1 MNAPERIYLQ
11 VEGEE
16 WDALPKEVE
25 LLDVTWCSDRIH
37 KSDPEYLRSDLCARW
52 VSVKQRLPETAT
64 LTMVRVMQTPTN
76 LDNVGVPV
84 MDFDSY
90 KDGHWSFWGK
100 RITHWL
106 DSAPPI
112 PKEGE

>member
-37 KSDPEYLRSDLCARW
+37 KSDPEYLRSDLCALLHPQVELARD
-52 VSVKQRLPETAT
+52 L
-64 LTMVRVMQTPTN
+64 
-76 LDNVGVPV
+76 
-84 MDFDSY
+84 F
-90 KDGHWSFWGK
+90 
-100 RITHWL
+100 
-106 DSAPPI
+106 PI
-112 PKEGE
+112 HAAILAL